1 MNTELRVGV
10 IGVGAIGRTH
20 IERINEKL
28 QGAKVTACADVNVE
42 FGKTVAE
49 KYNCKFYANGE
60 EMIASDDID
69 AVIVTTIDPF
79 HEQYVMAAIK
89 AGKYVFCEKPL
100 APKPDACRRIVD
112 AEMAG
117 GKKLVQVGFMRRYDL
132 GYRQLKEVIKIEHMV
147 NL

>member
-60 EMIASDDID
+60 EMIASDDI
-69 AVIVTTIDPF
+69 V
-79 HEQYVMAAIK
+79 
-89 AGKYVFCEKPL
+89 
-100 APKPDACRRIVD
+100 
-112 AEMAG
+112 
-117 GKKLVQVGFMRRYDL
+117 
-132 GYRQLKEVIKIEHMV
+132 
-147 NL
+147 